1 MRAAPRRDTTP
12 LPTPALVASDTLA
25 LIAFVLVGIEQ
36 HHETSVAVVVLRN
49 AVPLLAAWFATA
61 LPLRL
66 YRRPGLAPLLRTW
79 LVAVPV
85 GVAVRSL
92 LVGSP
97 DEAGRFLTFLAVS
110 MVFTLL
116 FLLAGR
122 GIVWFAAGWRRER
135 RER

>member
-12 LPTPALVASDTLA
+12 LPVAALVVSDTLA
-25 LIAFVLVGIEQ
+25 LIVFVLVGIER
-36 HHETSVAVVVLRN
+36 HHGTSLAVLFLRN

-61 LPLRL
+61 LALRL
-66 YRRPGLAPLLRTW
+66 YRRRGLAPLLRTW

-85 GVAVRSL
+85 GVSVRSL

-97 DEAGRFLTFLAVS
+97 DEPGRFLTFLAVS
-110 MVFTLL
+110 MLFTLV

-122 GIVWFAAGWRRER
+122 GIVWFTAGWRRER
-135 RER
+135 RGG

>member
-12 LPTPALVASDTLA
+12 LPVTALVVSDALA
-25 LIAFVLVGIEQ
+25 LVVFVLVGVEQ
-36 HHETSVAVVVLRN
+36 HHETSLAVVFLRN
-49 AVPLLAAWFATA
+49 AVPLLGAWFATA
-61 LPLRL
+61 LLLRL
-66 YRRPGLAPLLRTW
+66 YRRPGLAWLLRTW
-79 LVAVPV
+79 VVAIPV

-110 MVFTLL
+110 MLFTLV

-135 RER
+135 GSG